1 MYGSIISAGTW
12 QASSIRVAEAAKV
25 IENSQ
30 RDLNIAFVNELSVI
44 FDRLGI
50 DTLDVLEAAGSKWN
64 FLPFRPGMVGGHCI
78 GVDPYYLTHKAEE
91 VGYNPQV
98 ILSGRRI
105 NDNMAKYAAKSVVKL
120 LAQLNKNISMC
131 KVGVL
136 GVTFKEN
143 CPDIR
148 NSKVFDLIAELTSW
162 NINVVVSDSLA
173 DPEQVLENY
182 GVELTELRLLE
193 NLDALIV
200 AVGHNE
206 YRNLSSAKLKS
217 FLGSEEIAIL
227 ADLKSLYDK
236 KWKMPA
242 SRFPGCKDM

>member
-1 MYGSIISAGTW
+1 MEFFAFQTRYGWWSLH
-12 QASSIRVAEAAKV
+12 R
-25 IENSQ
+25 
-30 RDLNIAFVNELSVI
+30 
-44 FDRLGI
+44 
-50 DTLDVLEAAGSKWN
+50 
-64 FLPFRPGMVGGHCI
+64 
-78 GVDPYYLTHKAEE
+78 VDPYYLTHKAEE

-105 NDNMAKYAAKSVVKL
+105 NDNMAKYAAKSVVKR

-148 NSKVFDLIAELTSW
+148 NSKVFDLITELTSW
-162 NINVVVSDSLA
+162 NINVVVSNSLA

-193 NLDALIV
+193 NLDALV
-200 AVGHNE
+200 
-206 YRNLSSAKLKS
+206 
-217 FLGSEEIAIL
+217 
-227 ADLKSLYDK
+227 
-236 KWKMPA
+236 
-242 SRFPGCKDM
+242 